1 MISILFFLNHKHN
14 NLYEKLGLACDIF
27 FKSEIGFNHGVY
39 YSRRIYDY
47 IPDIYETYSRRIYD
61 YIPDIYETIYMHTVS
76 ETDFRFKKYITT
88 ETYIFR

>member
-1 MISILFFLNHKHN
+1 MISILFSLNHKHN

-47 IPDIYETYSRRIYD
+47 IPDIYETISHRVWNGFQIQKIYHD
-61 YIPDIYETIYMHTVS
+61 GNLH
-76 ETDFRFKKYITT
+76 FKRGEYVRDWLQK
-88 ETYIFR
+88 

>member
-14 NLYEKLGLACDIF
+14 DLYEKLGLACDIF

-47 IPDIYETYSRRIYD
+47 IPDIYET
-61 YIPDIYETIYMHTVS
+61 IYMHTVS
-76 ETDFRFKKYITT
+76 ETDFRLKKYITT
-88 ETYIFR
+88 ETYIFREVNMSVIDYINNGNR